1 MQFHNVKTTTAK
13 LEEIMKTVRVGVIGV
28 GVMGERH
35 VRVYSSLRGVNLIGL
50 ADCDQARAQAIAAH
64 YDSNYFENYRQL
76 LAEVDAVS
84 IAAST
89 AAHFE
94 LALQALEQGVH
105 VLVEKPMTETVAQ
118 GQQLVAKARELQKV
132 LQVGHIERFNPAYIE
147 LKNVTEGMKLVAVDI
162 RRLSPFNSSNT
173 DVDVIR
179 DLMIHDLDLVVDLI
193 QSDLYT

>member
-1 MQFHNVKTTTAK
+1 
-13 LEEIMKTVRVGVIGV
+13 MKTVRVGVIGV